1 MFFDL
6 HLMKL
11 FLLLKLLLNIV
22 VEFTLEWGYRT
33 HLSHRSTSQQSGC
46 IYFGRLEVM
55 SVVLFLFKAAIGT
68 LAEYLMFCFQRKE
81 MLQFRKNVLS
91 RCGYIYI
98 CIYALY
104 IFICIYLC
112 ILYFVYILEI
122 SELLKLLQ
130 LIFKTKTD
138 LSNIHHR
145 AFYAFFHLSLNI
157 KLWSVWNTVA
167 EG

>member
-1 MFFDL
+1 MFLVD
-6 HLMKL
+6 
-11 FLLLKLLLNIV
+11 V
-22 VEFTLEWGYRT
+22 DTYTYAFT
-33 HLSHRSTSQQSGC
+33 H
-46 IYFGRLEVM
+46 
-55 SVVLFLFKAAIGT
+55 
-68 LAEYLMFCFQRKE
+68 
-81 MLQFRKNVLS
+81 
-91 RCGYIYI
+91 YIY
-98 CIYALY
+98 LY
-104 IFICIYLC
+104 VYLC